1 MICGQPGGCGLE
13 LAPGSAHLN
22 LESCCAALRACRVC
36 GTEVSVIV
44 HPGCAP
50 RLVAQ
55 RGADAGSR
63 LAGDY
68 VQRKATEMIDDFLNP
83 KEGKRKKR
91 GRAEPLDP

>member
-1 MICGQPGGCGLE
+1 M
-13 LAPGSAHLN
+13 
-22 LESCCAALRACRVC
+22 
-36 GTEVSVIV
+36 IV

-55 RGADAGSR
+55 RGADAGSKI
-63 LAGDY
+63 AGDY
-68 VQRKATEMIDDFLNP
+68 VQRKATEMINDFLNP